1 MGHSDSDLLNLY
13 QEVAPAEEFRRLQ
26 GECGKAARDGI
37 YSARLVI
44 WMMMQQRLQPRGSL
58 ATSVAELVQGRF
70 DPLLSQCKRVREHK
84 IGVSTGGYCQAREK
98 LPERLVS
105 RSVEEVLEKL
115 RQRITERSACKG
127 PRSYVLDGSSVQL
140 EHCPELMR
148 KYPPGRNRYGAAHW
162 PVVRMVVLHDV
173 ETGLAERPWWGPM
186 YGRRAVSEQ
195 GLAEQAI
202 QHVPAGSVII
212 GDRNFGIFW
221 TVWRAQEHD
230 QEVIVRLTGVR
241 ARKLA
246 GGPIARAEDSPM
258 LWRSSRWDGKQSRDW
273 PVGAS
278 VLGRL
283 IACRVGRGKHTQWLY
298 LFTTLSLPVE
308 QVVRLYGKRWNIET
322 DLRSLKHTIGLQHIS
337 AQSDEMLEKEL
348 LVATLAYNLVRTIMC
363 LAAQRTQGDPRRISF
378 TRACHLVLNGLPQ
391 ILAAPTARQQR
402 AGLDQLIKWV
412 GQCKLPNRKKR
423 RSYPRQVWSRG
434 FQFPARKRAQ
444 N

>member
-1 MGHSDSDLLNLY
+1 
-13 QEVAPAEEFRRLQ
+13 
-26 GECGKAARDGI
+26 
-37 YSARLVI
+37 
-44 WMMMQQRLQPRGSL
+44 
-58 ATSVAELVQGRF
+58 
-70 DPLLSQCKRVREHK
+70 
-84 IGVSTGGYCQAREK
+84 
-98 LPERLVS
+98 
-105 RSVEEVLEKL
+105 
-115 RQRITERSACKG
+115 
-127 PRSYVLDGSSVQL
+127 
-140 EHCPELMR
+140 
-148 KYPPGRNRYGAAHW
+148 
-162 PVVRMVVLHDV
+162 
-173 ETGLAERPWWGPM
+173 
-186 YGRRAVSEQ
+186 
-195 GLAEQAI
+195 
-202 QHVPAGSVII
+202 
-212 GDRNFGIFW
+212 
-221 TVWRAQEHD
+221 
-230 QEVIVRLTGVR
+230 
-241 ARKLA
+241 
-246 GGPIARAEDSPM
+246 
-258 LWRSSRWDGKQSRDW
+258 
-273 PVGAS
+273 
-278 VLGRL
+278 
-283 IACRVGRGKHTQWLY
+283 VGRGKHTQWLY